1 MSSTV
6 PFAYRADPGRPPYFT
21 GEGILVRILPDEILG
36 RDPYLVQRRTHR
48 KYRTN
53 KKWAKR
59 YGYVTKYRAFN
70 TIVLHHTVYMTQQ
83 SWDALKKRLT
93 ERGINEPLF
102 KQQSAGTDPG
112 THPAPLGGGPG
123 RDAEK

>member
-6 PFAYRADPGRPPYFT
+6 PFEYRADPGRPQYFT
-21 GEGILVRILPDEILG
+21 GEGIQVRILPDEILG
-36 RDPYLVQRRTHR
+36 RDPYLVQARTHR
-48 KYRTN
+48 KKRTN

-70 TIVLHHTVYMTQQ
+70 TIVLHHAVYMTQQ

-102 KQQSAGTDPG
+102 KQQSDRTDPG
-112 THPAPLGGGPG
+112 AHPATLGGGPG
-123 RDAEK
+123 RGAEK